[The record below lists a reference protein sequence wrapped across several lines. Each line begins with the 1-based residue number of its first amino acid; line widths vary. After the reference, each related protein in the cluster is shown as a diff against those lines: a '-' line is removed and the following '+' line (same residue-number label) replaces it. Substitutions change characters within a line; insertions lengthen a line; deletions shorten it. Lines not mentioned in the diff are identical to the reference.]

1 MKAIVIVITL
11 FPLSLFAQYQQSTQ
25 FDFPSYTGNGGA
37 VLGTWGSSINK
48 NGDVSGTVEIR
59 DPFSQITYQCFLRTL
74 FFHLTFLLA
83 ACPPSFTVGLA
94 G

>member
-59 DPFSQITYQCFLRTL
+59 DPSARSLISAFCAPCFST
-74 FFHLTFLLA
+74 
-83 ACPPSFTVGLA
+83 
-94 G
+94 